1 MSRIKN
7 TKTMSKKKLKL
18 NKVSIVDLIRILTVL
33 FEEGADYIDIESDG
47 SNDDQDIIKVTVKPD
62 YYSDEDII
70 EIKPIEQQ
78 DIKLTTDDIDKLSDE
93 L

>member
-1 MSRIKN
+1 MS
-7 TKTMSKKKLKL
+7 KKLKL
-18 NKVSIVDLIRILTVL
+18 SKVSIVDLIRILTAL

-47 SNDDQDIIKVTVKPD
+47 SNNDQDIIKVTVKPD

-70 EIKPIEQQ
+70 EIKPIEEK
-78 DIKLTTDDIDKLSDE
+78 DIKLTTEDIDKLSDE

>member
-1 MSRIKN
+1 
-7 TKTMSKKKLKL
+7 MSKKKLKL

>member
-1 MSRIKN
+1 MS
-7 TKTMSKKKLKL
+7 KKLKL

-47 SNDDQDIIKVTVKPD
+47 SNNDQDIIKVTVKPD

-70 EIKPIEQQ
+70 EIKPIEEK
-78 DIKLTTDDIDKLSDE
+78 DIKLTTEDIDKLSDE